1 MRSTCA
7 RKSWPRPAPSDA
19 PSIKPGMSARMSW
32 RSSASIVPSTGTNVV
47 NGYAATFGCARVI
60 VASSEDL
67 PALGS
72 PTRPTSASSLSC
84 SSTMPSSPG
93 SPRSASRGACRVAV
107 ANVLLPRPPGPPLA
121 SVTSCPG
128 RTRSN
133 VRPSQRSTVV
143 PGGTGMTSRS
153 PSAPCMSLPMPCPPR
168 SALKR
173 PRRRK
178 DCRSRRESS
187 QRSSTSPPRPP
198 SPPSGPPLGTRD
210 SRRNDIEPSPP
221 RPASTSIRARSA
233 SISRGNDRS
242 HGQSHGD
249 RGRFERDR
257 GRHGPPGGARPGT
270 ASCSA
275 RARRT
280 SCGNWPTRRAGSRS
294 GATSPSTRKWR
305 RSPERALD
313 EYGQI
318 DVVFANAGVG
328 HPRGFEAGDP
338 DDAKQMVITNV
349 FGIYA
354 DHPGH
359 RQSAAE
365 TRRATS

>member
-1 MRSTCA
+1 M
-7 RKSWPRPAPSDA
+7 
-19 PSIKPGMSARMSW
+19 
-32 RSSASIVPSTGTNVV
+32 
-47 NGYAATFGCARVI
+47 
-60 VASSEDL
+60 
-67 PALGS
+67 GS

-257 GRHGPPGGARPGT
+257 GRHGPPGGGGRVPR
-270 ASCSA
+270 
-275 RARRT
+275 RARRALGGQAAATGRGDGRDRGPVRRLRVRASGGARPSARST
-280 SCGNWPTRRAGSRS
+280 STAGSTSSSPTPASATRAGSKP
-294 GATSPSTRKWR
+294 ATRTTPSRW
-305 RSPERALD
+305 
-313 EYGQI
+313 
-318 DVVFANAGVG
+318 
-328 HPRGFEAGDP
+328 
-338 DDAKQMVITNV
+338 
-349 FGIYA
+349 
-354 DHPGH
+354 
-359 RQSAAE
+359 
-365 TRRATS
+365 